1 MEPQGF
7 GREFD
12 GSDAGARPDEAVS
25 WVCPQ
30 SGLSILK
37 IEMKTNPKNKH
48 SIKPSGKSDE
58 EFNIEAEVRV
68 CCSCNCY
75 ELCRVSLCVNGFLYI
90 FIPLNAAQV
99 GSKQEACNRTGPHF
113 PLHFPPSF
121 ICHCSAFFS
130 FWFFG
135 GWFSIFSVLRISTFF
150 PGSFGNFDGIFPPF
164 WSILIFFSL
173 RVLCFSP
180 PHLLAVFFIA

>member
-58 EFNIEAEVRV
+58 ELNIEAEVRV

-90 FIPLNAAQV
+90 LISLNAVQA

-113 PLHFPPSF
+113 FPSF
-121 ICHCSAFFS
+121 SSFIYLPLFCFFL
-130 FWFFG
+130 FLFFLG
-135 GWFSIFSVLRISTFF
+135 V
-150 PGSFGNFDGIFPPF
+150 GS
-164 WSILIFFSL
+164 
-173 RVLCFSP
+173 
-180 PHLLAVFFIA
+180 